1 MDRHRLVS
9 PREVERLVA
18 DGQLIVIHEGYALK
32 LDSWIDRHPGGRL
45 AILHMVGRDATDEI
59 NVYHF
64 QKTLAIMKAYRI
76 GRVNQPWTNLEPPI
90 RAAQAPAAPHRNAP
104 DTTTTTTPTITVAD
118 ADDTTSESND
128 DAASIFSHKLD
139 PLSSSN
145 SSVGLSDAEPDSCT
159 PSKPCGDVSDAP
171 KTAPAGDCRRRNV
184 ATAKPQQ
191 ALFPTENLSRT
202 TYTAALEQKEIADG
216 IRNYPSLDPATQQSI
231 RAEYDALHR
240 LVQEKGLYK
249 CRYSQY
255 GKEMIRYSA
264 LFSLFAYFLAK
275 EWYLTSAVF
284 LGLFWQQIMFS
295 AHDAGHRGITG
306 NFVVDTVIGA
316 FVADFCCGLSIGWW
330 KSSHNVHHLITNM
343 PEHDPDIQN
352 IPLFSTSP
360 TYFKSIRSTFYNF
373 TFYWDK
379 AADLVVPFQK
389 YTYYPVMALARFN
402 LYLLS
407 WLHLVSP
414 RAAQLGSAWW
424 TRWLEVAFMGCYWA
438 LFGYALVWRTLPDW
452 PTRVAFVLTSH
463 MITML
468 LHVQITLSHWGM
480 PTADL
485 GPTESFAQRQLR
497 TTMDVDCPEWLDFL
511 HGGLQFQAVHHLF
524 PRMPRHNLRAAQVL
538 VREFCAKTGIKYQ
551 CQGFV
556 EGNKVVLTR
565 LEEVAKMVETLV
577 QCQMHMAETGESG
590 LH

>member
-1 MDRHRLVS
+1 MDRNRIVS
-9 PREVERLVA
+9 PCEVQRLVA
-18 DGQLIVIHEGYALK
+18 DGQLIVIHEGNALK
-32 LDSWIDRHPGGRL
+32 LDGWIDKHPGGRL

-64 QKTLAIMKAYRI
+64 EKTLQIMKAYRI
-76 GRVNQPWTNLEPPI
+76 GRVQLPWTNLEPPI
-90 RAAQAPAAPHRNAP
+90 RAGPSAHRK
-104 DTTTTTTPTITVAD
+104 TPELVVDEEDSASSADVDD
-118 ADDTTSESND
+118 ADSV
-128 DAASIFSHKLD
+128 FSAKPD

-145 SSVGLSDAEPDSCT
+145 SSVGISDGELDPV
-159 PSKPCGDVSDAP
+159 KDAYRDE
-171 KTAPAGDCRRRNV
+171 AGVRRRNV
-184 ATAKPQQ
+184 TSAPTSAGAKTTEP
-191 ALFPTENLSRT
+191 FPAENLSRA
-202 TYTAALEQKEIADG
+202 TYTAAMEQKEIADG
-216 IRNYPSLDPATQQSI
+216 IRNYPSLDAETQQAI
-231 RAEYDALHR
+231 RSEYEALHK
-240 LVQEKGLYK
+240 LVQEQGLYD
-249 CRYSQY
+249 CPYGEY
-255 GKEMIRYSA
+255 GKEMIRYSV
-264 LFSLFAYFLAK
+264 LFAAFFYFLRI

-284 LGLFWQQIMFS
+284 LGLFWQQIMFT

-306 NFVVDTVIGA
+306 NFVIDTVIGA
-316 FVADFCCGLSIGWW
+316 FIADFCCGLSIGWW

-352 IPLFSTSP
+352 IPLFATSP
-360 TYFKSIRSTFYNF
+360 TYFKSITSTFYNF

-379 AADLVVPFQK
+379 AADILVPYQK
-389 YTYYPVMALARFN
+389 YTYYPIMAIARFN

-424 TRWLEVAFMGCYWA
+424 TRWLEVAFMSCYWA
-438 LFGYALVWRTLPDW
+438 IFGYGLLWRTLPDW
-452 PTRVAFVLTSH
+452 PTRVGFVLVSH
-463 MITML
+463 MITMI

-480 PTADL
+480 PTSDL

-497 TTMDVDCPEWLDFL
+497 TTMDVDCPAWLDFL

-524 PRMPRHNLRAAQVL
+524 PRVPRHNLRKGQAL
-538 VREFCAKTGIKYQ
+538 VRQFCSKTGITYN

-565 LEEVAKMVETLV
+565 LEEVAKMVDTLV

>member
-1 MDRHRLVS
+1 MDRTRLIS
-9 PREVERLVA
+9 AAEVERLVT
-18 DGQLIVIHEGYALK
+18 DGQLIVIHEGHALK
-32 LDSWIDRHPGGRL
+32 LDGWIDRHPGGRL

-76 GRVNQPWTNLEPPI
+76 GRVAQPWTNLEPPI
-90 RAAQAPAAPHRNAP
+90 RAATAQRAPDHAPAP
-104 DTTTTTTPTITVAD
+104 
-118 ADDTTSESND
+118 ADDDTASDSASCND
-128 DAASIFSHKLD
+128 DAASIFSARLD

-145 SSVGLSDAEPDSCT
+145 SSVGLSDAEL
-159 PSKPCGDVSDAP
+159 DAP
-171 KTAPAGDCRRRNV
+171 KALGGDRSDALLAAPGDCRRRNNV
-184 ATAKPQQ
+184 ATTAKPAA
-191 ALFPTENLSRT
+191 ALFPTEKLSRT
-202 TYTAALEQKEIADG
+202 TYTAALEQKEVADG
-216 IRNYPSLDPATQQSI
+216 IRNYPSLDPETQQQI
-231 RAEYDALHR
+231 RSEYDALHR
-240 LVQEKGLYK
+240 LIEAQGLYR

-255 GKEMIRYSA
+255 GKEMLRYSA
-264 LFSLFAYFLAK
+264 LFCLFLFFLAK
-275 EWYLTSAVF
+275 AWYLTSAVF
-284 LGLFWQQIMFS
+284 LGFFWQQIMFT
-295 AHDAGHRGITG
+295 AHDAGHRGISG
-306 NFVVDTVIGA
+306 NFVIDTVIGA
-316 FVADFCCGLSIGWW
+316 FIADFCCGLSIGWW

-379 AADLVVPFQK
+379 AADILVPYQK

-402 LYLLS
+402 LYMLS

-524 PRMPRHNLRAAQVL
+524 PRLPRHNLRAAQVL